1 MFSKRLIITLLTVL
15 VLLPQSACGPF
26 KYKKVNAEKDVPINV
41 RDRVKKNMEE
51 GKGFRLMNQMKKGN
65 TYDFASS
72 NPLWRATLDTLDFMP
87 LVSANYSGGI
97 VVTDWYS
104 ENNTPNESV
113 KISIRFLTNE
123 IRSDALDI
131 NVFLK
136 KCSENLTNCSISKNN
151 TDLVAD
157 LNLNILKKA
166 FFSIFRFR
174 SATRSVLFLL
184 IEQLVKFSEHFFK
197 NTFMSNA
204 SDLISLVR
212 NLIEILTDSFGV
224 LFSLYQS
231 VTTIP
236 PL

>member
-1 MFSKRLIITLLTVL
+1 MFSKKYIVILFSII
-15 VLLPQSACGPF
+15 VLLAQSACGPF
-26 KYKKVNAEKDVPINV
+26 KYKKVSAKDVPINV
-41 RDRVKKNMEE
+41 RDRVQKNMEE
-51 GKGFRLMNQMKKGN
+51 GKGFRLMNQIKKGTN
-65 TYDFASS
+65 YEFASS

-113 KISIRFLTNE
+113 KISVRFLTNE

-151 TDLVAD
+151 TDLIAD

-166 FFSIFRFR
+166 
-174 SATRSVLFLL
+174 A
-184 IEQLVKFSEHFFK
+184 K
-197 NTFMSNA
+197 
-204 SDLISLVR
+204 
-212 NLIEILTDSFGV
+212 
-224 LFSLYQS
+224 YQKQKVEKYKKENPYVIGDGGNNRKS
-231 VTTIP
+231 REEKKK
-236 PL
+236 

>member
-1 MFSKRLIITLLTVL
+1 MKITKNILIAFSIL
-15 VLLPQSACGPF
+15 VLLAQTACGPL
-26 KYKKVNAEKDVPINV
+26 KPKKTSAKDFPPDP
-41 RDRVKKNMEE
+41 RKRVQKNIEE
-51 GKGFRLMNQMKKGN
+51 GKGFRLMGRDKGGTN
-65 TYDFASS
+65 YEFASA

-113 KISIRFLTNE
+113 KISVRFLTNE

-151 TDLVAD
+151 NDLVAD

-166 FFSIFRFR
+166 TKYQKSMLEKRRKNNPYIMGDM
-174 SATRSVLFLL
+174 
-184 IEQLVKFSEHFFK
+184 EHGGGREK
-197 NTFMSNA
+197 PKK
-204 SDLISLVR
+204 
-212 NLIEILTDSFGV
+212 TD
-224 LFSLYQS
+224 
-231 VTTIP
+231 
-236 PL
+236 